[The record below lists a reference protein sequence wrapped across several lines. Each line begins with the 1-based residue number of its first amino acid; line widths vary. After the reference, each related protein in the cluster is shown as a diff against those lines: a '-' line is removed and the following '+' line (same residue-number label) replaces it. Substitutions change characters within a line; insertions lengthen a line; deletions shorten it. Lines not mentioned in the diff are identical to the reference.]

1 MEGAMRL
8 ALLTILI
15 VAAFGVPRADARTD
29 FYCFVTPEG
38 ERCACEG
45 TESCRAL
52 DNSNS
57 CLTDPECDDGELGI
71 IICSCKAT
79 PASRRTR

>member
-1 MEGAMRL
+1 MRL

-29 FYCFVTPEG
+29 FYCFVTPVG

-45 TESCRAL
+45 DDSCRAMH
-52 DNSNS
+52 NYKS
-57 CLTDPECDDGELGI
+57 PHE
-71 IICSCKAT
+71 
-79 PASRRTR
+79 

>member
-1 MEGAMRL
+1 MRL
-8 ALLTILI
+8 PLLMIAI
-15 VAAFGVPRADARTD
+15 VAAGVSCAHARTD
-29 FYCFVTPEG
+29 FYCFVTPVG

-52 DNSNS
+52 HNSNS
-57 CLTDPECDDGELGI
+57 CVTDPECDDGELGI

-79 PASRRTR
+79 ADSGRDR

>member
-1 MEGAMRL
+1 MRL
-8 ALLTILI
+8 ALLTIVI

-29 FYCFVTPEG
+29 FYCFVTPVG

-52 DNSNS
+52 HNSNS
-57 CLTDPECDDGELGI
+57 CVTDPECDDGELGI

-79 PASRRTR
+79 ADSGRDR